1 MKYEIYMEGY
11 LPQTATIIIE
21 AKDVEEAEQL
31 ALNLAEEGEVYWED
45 CDQSCYRT
53 DVVEISEIEEDAEA
67 YNI

>member
-31 ALNLAEEGEVYWED
+31 ALDLADEGEVCWED

-53 DVVEISEIEEDAEA
+53 DVVEISEIEDDVK
-67 YNI
+67 N